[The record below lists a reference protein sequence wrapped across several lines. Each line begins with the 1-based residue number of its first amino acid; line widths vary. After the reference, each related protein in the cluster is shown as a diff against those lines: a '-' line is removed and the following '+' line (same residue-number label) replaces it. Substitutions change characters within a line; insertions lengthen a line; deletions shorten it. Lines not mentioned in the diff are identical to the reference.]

1 MLIFGG
7 SLKTVEQAQ
16 HKGSPMNRLIVL
28 ILPMMVTG
36 GALAQPMTE
45 PAPMLNA
52 AQITNDIGYPD
63 TMTVAVDAT
72 DIARRIFRV
81 DQTIAVAKPGRMTL
95 LFPKWLPGTHAPSG
109 QIEKLAGLT
118 IKANGKTLMWTRDV
132 LDMYAFHL
140 DVPSGVNQIDVS
152 FQFLSSLGGDQG
164 RVVVTREMMN
174 IQWASVSLYPAGYHV
189 NRILA
194 SVTVK
199 YPAGWKAATA
209 LRPSATSG
217 DSVTYDTVP
226 YETLIDSPIF
236 AGKYFRSEM
245 LDTKVALNIVADDPK
260 NLGISPDQIAA
271 NKNLVSQLTKLF
283 GVRHY
288 DRYDF
293 LLAVSDK
300 LGDIGLEHH
309 RSSENAQFADFFANW
324 EYAYYGRYLLGH
336 EMIHSWNGKHRRP
349 AEMNVPDYSTPTN
362 GNLLWV
368 YEGQTN
374 FWTLVAAARAGTVA
388 KQDVLD
394 TFAHIAGG
402 LEAEPG
408 RKWRSLSD
416 ATNDAVIEASASEKG
431 WVHWQRERL
440 SVYNEGIFLWLEVD
454 SIIRA
459 ETKGKKSMD
468 DFARGFFG
476 GKDGDYSVSAYN
488 FDDVVKALH
497 QITPYDWAA
506 HLNKRLTEKTN
517 GPQRAALEASGYK
530 LVYSDQPTKVS
541 AAFEL
546 GLSHVDLSQSL
557 GFTVG
562 NDGKIASVIWD
573 SLAFKANVIPGSQI
587 VRVGGK
593 SFTPE
598 VMKSAVT
605 AAKGSTAP
613 IILGIKTDGVESDVP
628 IQWNGGLLYPRLVK
642 INGPSGLDQLL
653 TPLK

>member
-1 MLIFGG
+1 MMGLYKMKRQYY
-7 SLKTVEQAQ
+7 S
-16 HKGSPMNRLIVL
+16 KGQRMNRVIVL
-28 ILPMMVTG
+28 VLQMTLSG
-36 GALAQPMTE
+36 AALAQQMPQS
-45 PAPMLNA
+45 APFLDPVKV
-52 AQITNDIGYPD
+52 TSDIAYPG
-63 TMTVAVDAT
+63 TITVAVDAT
-72 DIARRIFRV
+72 DIVRRIFRV
-81 DQTIAVAKPGRMTL
+81 EQTIPVAKPGRMTL

-109 QIEKLAGLT
+109 QLEKLAGLT
-118 IKANGKTLMWTRDV
+118 IKASGQTLMWKRDV

-140 DVPSGVNQIDVS
+140 DVPSGANQIDVS

-174 IQWASVSLYPAGYHV
+174 IQWTSVSLYPAGYHV
-189 NRILA
+189 NRIPA

-217 DSVTYDTVP
+217 DSVTYETVP

-245 LDTKVALNIVADDPK
+245 LDTKVTLNIVADDPK

-374 FWTLVAAARAGTVA
+374 FWTLVAAARAGTVT

-394 TFAHIAGG
+394 TFAYLASG
-402 LEAEPG
+402 LGAEPG
-408 RKWRSLSD
+408 RSWRSLAD
-416 ATNDAVIEASASEKG
+416 ATNDTVIEAAADEKA
-431 WVHWQRERL
+431 WVNWQRDTRTI
-440 SVYNEGIFLWLEVD
+440 YNESIFLWLEVD
-454 SIIRA
+454 SIIRT

-468 DFARGFFG
+468 DFARIFFG
-476 GKDGDYSVSAYN
+476 GKEGDFSVSPYDFN
-488 FDDVVKALH
+488 DVVQTLN
-497 QITPYDWAA
+497 QIAPYDWAK
-506 HLNKRLTEKTN
+506 HLNKRLTEKKD
-517 GPQRAALEASGYK
+517 GPHRDALNASGYN
-530 LVYSDQPTKVS
+530 LVYTDQPTKIT

-546 GLSHVDLSQSL
+546 GMSRVDLSQSL

-562 NDGKIASVIWD
+562 NDGKIASVIWE
-573 SLAFKANVIPGSQI
+573 SAAFKANVIPGSQI
-587 VRVGGK
+587 MRVDGK
-593 SFTPE
+593 PFAPD
-598 VMKSAVT
+598 VMRAAVT
-605 AAKGSTAP
+605 TAKGGAAKIMLS
-613 IILGIKTDGVESDVP
+613 IKTDGIESDVP
-628 IQWNGGLLYPRLVK
+628 IQWNGGLRFPRLVK
-642 INGPSGLDQLL
+642 ISGSSSGLDQLL